1 MFHVENLVARSR
13 KLLQPQVFSRNAQN
27 GSTIACHISVLDIQG
42 GPDVQ
47 MFALRM
53 VTLATM
59 LVLYRVSPVLGI
71 AALSIGT
78 GYIVGQRMRRPAT
91 ASR

>member
-1 MFHVENLVARSR
+1 
-13 KLLQPQVFSRNAQN
+13 
-27 GSTIACHISVLDIQG
+27 
-42 GPDVQ
+42 

-53 VTLATM
+53 LTLAT
-59 LVLYRVSPVLGI
+59 LLALYKVSPVLGI

-78 GYIVGQRMRRPAT
+78 GYIVGQRLRRPAT

>member
-1 MFHVENLVARSR
+1 
-13 KLLQPQVFSRNAQN
+13 
-27 GSTIACHISVLDIQG
+27 
-42 GPDVQ
+42 